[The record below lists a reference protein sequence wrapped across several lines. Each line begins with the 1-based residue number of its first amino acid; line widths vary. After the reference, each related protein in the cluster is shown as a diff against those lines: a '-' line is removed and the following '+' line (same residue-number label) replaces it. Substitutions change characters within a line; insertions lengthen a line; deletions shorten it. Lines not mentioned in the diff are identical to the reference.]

1 MEKSPKTPNSTQQM
15 IRANQISYLL
25 ISFNVGLSDITSLAT
40 NYLFKDRFQISP
52 SYLTQLQTIT
62 VLPWILK
69 PIFGI
74 IIDFFPIF
82 GYRRKIYLLMTGIV
96 NSICWIL
103 MGFYAHSILNVI
115 ILQTIVNSTLSLST
129 VIGQATVV
137 ELSKIKGNDSKNLIS
152 LYTFFK
158 FVGVFAS
165 SFLKGYL
172 LEQFSI
178 QFVFLAASGIPLT
191 LVISGIILKEKR
203 YNYHFGEKNIDD
215 KNEQLVETES
225 SKSEPTNKV
234 SLCTKLILFY
244 FQKRIIIPT
253 SFIIFLLLCPP
264 SYDKQ
269 MFYYNSEK
277 LHFTPQIFGLIFLI
291 STIASLIVIQIYKR
305 CLVKLEFLYIIC
317 FARCGY
323 FIGVVLNYL
332 IIERYNIKYGV
343 SDYISSILS
352 SIIQNSMRE
361 LTLLPVFSLAVSL
374 CPRDLEGTIYSIFM
388 SSITLGTQFGALTGS
403 VISNYLGI
411 TKENYDNLGFYVQIL
426 SLFTLMPLLV
436 LCFLPKH
443 YFNGEKEEKV
453 EQGKELE
460 EVKENKN
467 EKKV

>member
-1 MEKSPKTPNSTQQM
+1 MENSLKTQSSNQKI

-25 ISFNVGLSDITSLAT
+25 ISFNVGLCDITSLAT
-40 NYLFKDRFQISP
+40 NYLYKDRFKITP
-52 SYLTQLQTIT
+52 SYLTQLQAIT
-62 VLPWILK
+62 VLPWVLK

-74 IIDFFPIF
+74 LIDFFPFF
-82 GYRRKIYLLMTGIV
+82 GYRRKIYLLLTGIV
-96 NSICWIL
+96 NSICWL
-103 MGFYAHSILNVI
+103 FMGFCAHSISNIVV
-115 ILQTIVNSTLSLST
+115 LQTIVNSTLSLST

-137 ELSKIKGNDSKNLIS
+137 ELSKIKGNNSKNLIS

-165 SFLKGYL
+165 SILKGYL
-172 LEQFSI
+172 LEWFSI
-178 QFVFLAASGIPLT
+178 QFVFLVASGIPLT
-191 LVISGIILKEKR
+191 LVISGFILKEKKHTH
-203 YNYHFGEKNIDD
+203 HFDEKNYDD
-215 KNEQLVETES
+215 KNEQLVKKNS
-225 SKSEPTNKV
+225 SKSEDTNKV
-234 SLCTKLILFY
+234 SLCKKLILFY

-253 SFIIFLLLCPP
+253 IFIIFLLMCPP

-277 LHFTPQIFGLIFLI
+277 LHFTPKNFGLIFLI
-291 STIASLIVIQIYKR
+291 STVASLITIQIYKR
-305 CLVKLEFLYIIC
+305 CLVKIEFLYIIC
-317 FARCGY
+317 FARIGY

-352 SIIQNSMRE
+352 GIIQNSMRE

-403 VISNYLGI
+403 FISSYLGI
-411 TKENYDNLGFYVQIL
+411 TKENYDNLGFYLKIL
-426 SLFTLMPLLV
+426 SLFTLIPLLI
-436 LCFLPKH
+436 LFLLPKL
-443 YFNGEKEEKV
+443 YFNVEKQEKA
-453 EQGKELE
+453 EKGKELE
-460 EVKENKN
+460 ELKENKN